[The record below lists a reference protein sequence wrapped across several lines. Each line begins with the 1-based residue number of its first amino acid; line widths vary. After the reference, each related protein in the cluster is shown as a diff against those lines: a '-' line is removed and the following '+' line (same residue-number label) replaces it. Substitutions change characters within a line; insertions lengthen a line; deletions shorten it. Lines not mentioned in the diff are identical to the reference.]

1 MTWMISWEV
10 DGVEMDCGAI
20 VDGCCPKR
28 KDRRIDLLD
37 TEIEVIISVYYFS
50 SCLLLCTSFLFYP
63 FVLDFR
69 KGNIGDKILQV
80 LLHSNS
86 KEVVNHR

>member
-1 MTWMISWEV
+1 MTWMISCVREV

-50 SCLLLCTSFLFYP
+50 
-63 FVLDFR
+63 
-69 KGNIGDKILQV
+69 
-80 LLHSNS
+80 
-86 KEVVNHR
+86 